1 MKCRPLSAVSLLAS
15 SLLCLSATAAGPATT
30 SAAVPP
36 THAADKAAGEAA
48 VLAQIR
54 DAAMRSDYAYER
66 LTDLTDLIGP
76 RLSGS
81 AGAAAAVTQVADA
94 MRQLGAKVTLQPVK
108 VPHWVRGAES
118 AELVGYRGRPAGLS
132 QKIVLT
138 ALGGSGATP
147 AAGITAEVL
156 VLHSFDELK
165 SRAADVKGRIVLF
178 DVPFD
183 QDMANRGQAGT
194 AYGQAVAYRVAGPR
208 MAAELGAA
216 AALVRAVGGAAY
228 RLPHAG
234 SSGLEDG
241 KRIPAGAVTIEDAL
255 LMERLAKRGPIT
267 MHLTLT
273 PQVLP
278 DADSFNVI
286 ADLPGTEKPNEIV
299 IISGHLDSWDL
310 ATGANDD
317 GTGVTSAMAV
327 LDILKKL
334 DFKPRRT
341 IRVIAWMNEE
351 NGTRGARAYLAAQS
365 GQLETHVA
373 AYEDDNGSGRAFGI
387 RGSVGTQA
395 VKYFAPL
402 KAALLPIGA
411 GGFVRE
417 DALGTGDLSG
427 LELGGVP
434 SFEPLMDSSD
444 YFNYHHSAADTLDK
458 VDPQNLR
465 RHVAVMATTAWF
477 LANTD
482 APLGRASVPAQ

>member
-1 MKCRPLSAVSLLAS
+1 MKCRPLPLVTLVAS
-15 SLLCLSATAAGPATT
+15 SLVSLSAFAAAPA
-30 SAAVPP
+30 
-36 THAADKAAGEAA
+36 DEAA
-48 VLAQIR
+48 TLAQVR
-54 DAAMRSDYAYER
+54 DAAMKSDYAYER
-66 LTDLTDLIGP
+66 LEDLTDLIGP

-94 MRQLGAKVTLQPVK
+94 MRKLGARVTLQPVK
-108 VPHWVRGAES
+108 VPHWVRGAET
-118 AELVGYRGRPAGLS
+118 AELVNYAGKPAGVA
-132 QKIVLT
+132 QKVVLA

-147 AAGITAEVL
+147 AAGITAEVI
-156 VLHSFDELK
+156 VVHSFDELK
-165 SRAADVKGRIVLF
+165 ARAAQVKGRIVLF

-183 QDMANRGQAGT
+183 QKMADNGHAGI

-208 MAAELGAA
+208 MAAEMGAA

-228 RLPHAG
+228 RIPHAG
-234 SSGLEDG
+234 SSGLQDG
-241 KRIPAGAVTIEDAL
+241 ARIPAGAVTIEDSL
-255 LMERLAKRGPIT
+255 LMTRLAKRGPVT
-267 MHLTLT
+267 MHLVLT
-273 PQVLP
+273 PQNLP

-286 ADLPGTEKPNEIV
+286 ADLPGTEKPEEIV
-299 IISGHLDSWDL
+299 LVSGHLDSWDL

-341 IRVIAWMNEE
+341 IRMVAWMNEE
-351 NGTRGARAYLAAQS
+351 NGQKGARAYLDSQA
-365 GQLETHVA
+365 GKTEKHVA
-373 AYEDDNGSGRAFGI
+373 AYEDDNGSGRAFGV
-387 RGSVGTQA
+387 RASVGTQA

-427 LELGGVP
+427 LELAGVP

-444 YFNYHHSAADTLDK
+444 YFNYHHSPADTLDK
-458 VDPQNLR
+458 VDPENLR
-465 RHVAVMATTAWF
+465 RHVAVMSTTAWF

-482 APLGRASVPAQ
+482 QPIGRASVPAR